1 MILRHKYR
9 NPEGTDR
16 YKRNKIKKGG
26 KNPAGTTDTKGE
38 MGEEDQRV
46 DNWACPITIKIS
58 HN

>member
-1 MILRHKYR
+1 M

-16 YKRNKIKKGG
+16 YKRNKIEKGWK

-38 MGEEDQRV
+38 KAKEDKRE
-46 DNWACPITIKIS
+46 DSWACPITIKIS